1 MIEILK
7 TLFSMSYA
15 DFLSVMNKEDDYYT
29 QGKFNEM
36 KKDLARFLCELDEDT
51 ANNFINYAGDKT
63 GVLL

>member
-1 MIEILK
+1 
-7 TLFSMSYA
+7 MSYA